1 MPFTTVS
8 VLSYVQHERQNSVRM
23 KSGEMSGR
31 RWRSSGGEG
40 TERKERKVGGRLR
53 VYYAGGR
60 YN

>member
-1 MPFTTVS
+1 MQRDS
-8 VLSYVQHERQNSVRM
+8 MRM

-31 RWRSSGGEG
+31 RWGGRGGGEKEKG
-40 TERKERKVGGRLR
+40 ERGKKKVGGRLR